1 MQYSG
6 TRHNVG
12 FRVLDAAARNAGVE
26 FRKASPLF
34 MEATVSGGG
43 RLIKP
48 LTFMNRSGE
57 ALRALLE
64 VTDVDISQI
73 LACVDDVN
81 LQVGRLR
88 IRGKGSHGGHNG
100 LRDLERALGGVAYPR
115 LRLGVGAV
123 KESEGT
129 LVEHVLGAFSDDEE
143 KRLAPAV
150 EAAARAVLEFLEG
163 TDLETLKHRYNGM
176 PASQGDRASE
186 RRE

>member
-1 MQYSG
+1 M
-6 TRHNVG
+6 
-12 FRVLDAAARNAGVE
+12 
-26 FRKASPLF
+26 
-34 MEATVSGGG
+34 MEAVVPGGG

-57 ALRALLE
+57 ALRVLLE
-64 VTDVDISQI
+64 EPDVDVCQV
-73 LACVDDVN
+73 LTCVDDVN
-81 LQVGRLR
+81 LEVGRLR
-88 IRGKGSHGGHNG
+88 IREKGSHGGHNG
-100 LRDLERALGGVAYPR
+100 LRDLERVVGGVAYPR

-129 LVEHVLGAFSDDEE
+129 LVDHVLGRFSDDEE

-163 TDLETLKHRYNGM
+163 TDLGILKQRYNGT
-176 PASQGDRASE
+176 PAPRGDRASE

>member
-1 MQYSG
+1 MKYSG

-12 FRVLDAAARNAGVE
+12 FRVLDAAARSVGAE

-34 MEATVSGGG
+34 MEATVPGGG

-57 ALRALLE
+57 AVRALLE
-64 VTDVDISQI
+64 EADGDVGRMLI
-73 LACVDDVN
+73 CVDDVN
-81 LQVGRLR
+81 LPVGRLR
-88 IRGKGSHGGHNG
+88 IRKKGSHGGHNG
-100 LRDLERALGGVAYPR
+100 LRDLERVVGGVAYPR

-129 LVEHVLGAFSDDEE
+129 LVDHVLGVFSDDEE

-163 TDLETLKHRYNGM
+163 TDLGTLEQRYNGT
-176 PASQGDRASE
+176 PAPIEDRVRE